1 MLVGC
6 VENYLRKGYWAMQL
20 GDLSKWGIPSRII
33 ELWRQ
38 RQGEALLSV
47 QSRAIRKG
55 LLGENDRENGNDS
68 VRMLIS
74 APTSSGKSFC
84 AEMAMVKALVSRRKT
99 VLLFPLKS
107 LAEQTY
113 RLYNETYAPLGVK
126 CLIATG
132 DHPENDRRFR
142 EGDYQVA
149 IAIYEK
155 FNLLLTES
163 LDALKN
169 TGLIVLDEIQTVAEP
184 GRGALLELLITK
196 ILASVYEPSL
206 VALSAVIGDSER
218 SAGCLADW
226 LGATLVEES
235 TRPVDLIRGV
245 AAEGSFRFR
254 SYNDGTDGCQ
264 EFVRIEAGDDPFE
277 CFVRQLKIDSG
288 PTLVFL
294 KSRAD
299 TVRYAFKLASSV
311 GWDEAKTALARLSGE
326 EPSYLIRS
334 LSQALGRGVAFHN
347 SDLSPYQR
355 KIIEEGFV
363 RGEIKTVFSTTT
375 LAMGV
380 NLPAETVYLETA
392 KYSSG
397 EYNGR
402 PSLVPVSRS
411 EFDNMTGRA
420 GRLGLQDGSKPG
432 RAIILAESEFDR
444 EILWENYIATEKA
457 EPIKS
462 AFETMPLAD
471 WLLNLIVTFGHGVS
485 GLFQSTLYAAVEG
498 MTGQSLTGQGGRS
511 HEFTGVNPQDLPQHC
526 VETSSTCPKGL
537 APSNVERE
545 MAYLVAHGFVC
556 KKDISGTTISG
567 DDYFPTA
574 LGQAVAR
581 TGLPVAAAVCYLDK
595 LDTDRPETP
604 FGWTALALSSPHWVL
619 PPGILSRSEQRHNMP
634 LKSLYQL
641 FDDRV
646 TETRFL
652 IGHDYQREP
661 LPYRVAASLKAL
673 LLLDEWSRLTPVR
686 RLEERYQ
693 LHLGQIMH
701 LGETAGHL
709 VASLATLITAID
721 AETLA
726 GRQLSALAFSFR
738 TGLPITLQELH
749 QHLGNILNRSDFAA
763 LQKAGINILSDL
775 ADTPVTELAQLIKGD
790 YKLKQI
796 TDKLQTLKEEINM
809 SLHGTTSA
817 PRLDVNSAVASVVP
831 ELVEIDG
838 SPDGERYLV
847 RINGFPIKLTGKS
860 FKYFAKLA
868 CSRAKGD
875 AGWIY
880 KEDIEVGFNQ
890 ARYLYRMKNEVGASL
905 NFAWPMIEN
914 NRLGYYRLNVD
925 PAKIQINLDN
935 LRSHPDYEVR
945 ILVGD
950 QTPGTVN

>member
-20 GDLSKWGIPSRII
+20 GDLSKWGLPSRII

-55 LLGENDRENGNDS
+55 LLGENDRESGDDR

-113 RLYNETYAPLGVK
+113 RLYSETYAPLGVK

-169 TGLIVLDEIQTVAEP
+169 IGLIVLDEIQTVAEP
-184 GRGALLELLITK
+184 GRGALLELLVTK

-206 VALSAVIGDSER
+206 VALSAVIGDSEH

-277 CFVRQLKIDSG
+277 CFVQQLKIDSG

-299 TVRYAFKLASSV
+299 TVRYAFKLAGSV
-311 GWDEAKTALARLSGE
+311 GWDEAKTTLARLSGE

-420 GRLGLQDGSKPG
+420 GRLGLQDGNKPG

-471 WLLNLIVTFGHGVS
+471 WLLNLVVTFGHGVS
-485 GLFQSTLYAAVEG
+485 GLFQSTLYARG
-498 MTGQSLTGQGGRS
+498 HTPSKGRQAS
-511 HEFTGVNPQDLPQHC
+511 
-526 VETSSTCPKGL
+526 PKES
-537 APSNVERE
+537 APLGELVPIERE
-545 MAYLVAHGFVC
+545 MTDLVAHGFVC
-556 KKDISGTTISG
+556 KKDISGTTISR

-595 LDTDRPETP
+595 LDTDRPETV
-604 FGWTALALSSPHWVL
+604 FGWTALALSSPHWIL

-646 TETRFL
+646 AETRFL

-673 LLLDEWSRLTPVR
+673 LLLDQWSQLTPVQ

-709 VASLATLITAID
+709 VASLATLITAIN
-721 AETLA
+721 AETPA
-726 GRQLSALAFSFR
+726 GHRLSALAFSFR

-749 QHLGNILNRSDFAA
+749 QHLGDILNRSDFAA
-763 LQKAGINILSDL
+763 LQKAGINTLSDL

-809 SLHGTTSA
+809 SLHGTTFDH
-817 PRLDVNSAVASVVP
+817 RLDVNSAVASVVP

-847 RINGFPIKLTGKS
+847 KINGFPIKLTGKS

-890 ARYLYRMKNEVGASL
+890 ARYLYRMKNVVGASL
-905 NFAWPMIEN
+905 IFAWPMIEN

-935 LRSHPDYEVR
+935 LKSHPDYEVR
-945 ILVGD
+945 VLAGNQI
-950 QTPGTVN
+950 PGTVN